1 MTRGPGVTRG
11 PSRSPVTGSTPRG
24 AGVLDPGRSTST
36 SSRSIFSCCGAVF
49 EGGWLSAALWD
60 GCFQGWG
67 GLKKIF
73 LYQDLSHRF
82 LKKKIIDFSKNKI
95 CLKKEYFT
103 GKIVYLLI
111 KCPSLLLIITYRV
124 HPLKMDITE
133 VFKLR

>member
-1 MTRGPGVTRG
+1 MLGGQLTRGPGVTRG

-67 GLKKIF
+67 GLKNTP
-73 LYQDLSHRF
+73 LPRF
-82 LKKKIIDFSKNKI
+82 KSSVSEKKN
-95 CLKKEYFT
+95 Y
-103 GKIVYLLI
+103 
-111 KCPSLLLIITYRV
+111 
-124 HPLKMDITE
+124 
-133 VFKLR
+133 